1 MLEKWKQR
9 IIQMNFKKAVLI
21 FVAVG
26 AILVLGFSTALY
38 GNFRGRMEQWESAAK
53 ASRTYQEEK
62 GDEHGD
68 RKEIDKENYRKEYL
82 EEHSGKESYKELDR
96 ESYKDSDK
104 EYNKESEIDFE
115 QVWEAMH
122 LSTGDIALIAA
133 CGIIGIGLAV
143 WYWLLCMVWAYRK
156 SNRMGLNCTV
166 WVLATFFFNLAAIA
180 ILYAYAL
187 WKGTCTEC
195 GRIRTGSSRYCD
207 RCGKSFVKECPDCG
221 QAVDKMANYCS
232 NCGKKLENGDK
243 TE

>member
-9 IIQMNFKKAVLI
+9 IIQMNFKKAVLV
-21 FVAVG
+21 FVVVG

-68 RKEIDKENYRKEYL
+68 RNEID
-82 EEHSGKESYKELDR
+82 
-96 ESYKDSDK
+96 
-104 EYNKESEIDFE
+104 KESEIDFE